1 MALKDKKGKKMSHKN
16 LEIIEKYRV
25 VRVRVNNKIK
35 IKKKMIKLVQVKNQF
50 KRKKLARGIKR
61 KTIIQ

>member
-16 LEIIEKYRV
+16 LEIIEKYLV

-35 IKKKMIKLVQVKNQF
+35 IKKKMIYLVQVKTQF
-50 KRKKLARGIKR
+50 KRKKLARVIKR
-61 KTIIQ
+61 KTTIQ